1 MSDKN
6 LFHIFL
12 FQISGIVNSEGDLW
26 KSQRRYL
33 LHQKLGMR
41 HWGRGMD
48 AIEASV
54 QSEVVNFLKV
64 LHREHNGVAVNPA
77 SLINCAVSNVI
88 CSMIMTKR
96 FDHKDPQFKRFMQ
109 LFDEGFRLFT
119 LTGAMIFLPFLK
131 HLPGVA
137 SACKQ
142 LRANREE
149 MMGFVRG
156 VIAEHRAK
164 LDPENPKDLVD
175 AYLLEIDAAARR
187 RAETGEDEKDIFH
200 GFDAETQMEQVVLDL
215 FSAGVET
222 LKTSLLWAIVYMLHN
237 PEVKVKVQEELDSVV
252 GPDKLPTLEDM
263 NHLPYTRA
271 TLYEIM
277 RRSSVVPMGTTHATD
292 R

>member
-1 MSDKN
+1 
-6 LFHIFL
+6 
-12 FQISGIVNSEGDLW
+12 
-26 KSQRRYL
+26 
-33 LHQKLGMR
+33 
-41 HWGRGMD
+41 
-48 AIEASV
+48 
-54 QSEVVNFLKV
+54 
-64 LHREHNGVAVNPA
+64 
-77 SLINCAVSNVI
+77 
-88 CSMIMTKR
+88 
-96 FDHKDPQFKRFMQ
+96 MQ

-156 VIAEHRAK
+156 VIAEHRAA

-175 AYLLEIDAAARR
+175 AYLIEIDATSKRK
-187 RAETGEDEKDIFH
+187 AENSEDNKDIFH

-237 PEVKVKVQEELDSVV
+237 PEVMEKVQQELDAVV
-252 GPDKLPTLEDM
+252 GAERLPTLEDM
-263 NHLPYTRA
+263 NNLPYTRA

-292 R
+292 RYILFNIFLHFLRCCCQVSLVSMLG

>member
-1 MSDKN
+1 M
-6 LFHIFL
+6 FF
-12 FQISGIVNSEGDLW
+12 FEISGIVNSDGDLW

-33 LHQKLGMR
+33 LKQKLGMR
-41 HWGRGMD
+41 HWGRGMN

-54 QSEVVNFLKV
+54 QHEV
-64 LHREHNGVAVNPA
+64 LHFLDVLHSEHNGVPVNPA

-96 FDHKDPQFKRFMQ
+96 FDHKDPQFKRFMF
-109 LFDEGFRLFT
+109 LFDEGFRLFAK
-119 LTGAMIFLPFLK
+119 TGAMVFLPFLK
-131 HLPGVA
+131 HMPGIADVF
-137 SACKQ
+137 KQ

-149 MMGFVRG
+149 MLGFVRD
-156 VIAEHRAK
+156 VIAEHRLA

-175 AYLLEIDAAARR
+175 AYLIEMEAADKRK
-187 RAETGEDEKDIFH
+187 AENGLNENDIFH
-200 GFDAETQMEQVVLDL
+200 GFDAETQMEQVVIDL

-222 LKTSLLWAIVYMLHN
+222 LKTSILWAIVYMLHN
-237 PEVKVKVQEELDSVV
+237 PQVKVKVQQELDTVV
-252 GPDKLPTLEDM
+252 GADKLPTLENM
-263 NHLPYTRA
+263 NNLPYTRA